1 MVWQL
6 INLIN
11 QSILIIAAHPDDEVL
26 GCGGILSK
34 ISNKSKVSIIFIG
47 EGSSCRYSDL
57 KADEIKND
65 IREREIAANRA
76 ANGYSLKDLEF
87 FNLPCG
93 RLDQIPI
100 IEINKIIESKISRFK
115 PDIIFT
121 HDPFDVNNDHKIIY
135 RSTIMSTRPN
145 SRSNVPTI
153 LTYEVPSSS
162 ECGFSPNEQ
171 FSPNYFVQLSKLDI
185 EKKFETLS
193 YYNSEIND
201 FPFPRSF
208 KGIQTYARFR
218 GMQAAVEYAEA
229 FKLVRSIS
237 YVS

>member
-1 MVWQL
+1 M

-11 QSILIIAAHPDDEVL
+11 KSILIIAAHPDDEVL
-26 GCGGILSK
+26 GCGGLLSK
-34 ISNKSKVSIIFIG
+34 ISNKSKISIIFIG
-47 EGSSCRYSDL
+47 EGSSCRYADL
-57 KADEIKND
+57 KDNGIKND
-65 IREREIAANRA
+65 IRDREIAANKA
-76 ANGYSLKDLEF
+76 ANAYSLKDLEF

-93 RLDQIPI
+93 RMDQIPI
-100 IEINKIIESKISRFK
+100 IEINKIIESKISRFN

-145 SRSNVPTI
+145 SKSNVSNI
-153 LTYEVPSSS
+153 FTYEVPSSS
-162 ECGFSPNEQ
+162 ECGFSPDGQ
-171 FSPNYFVQLSKLDI
+171 FSPNYFVELSKLDI
-185 EKKFETLS
+185 QKKFETLS
-193 YYNSEIND
+193 YYNSEIDD

-208 KGIQTYARFR
+208 KGIQTYARYR

-229 FKLVRSIS
+229 FKLVRSVS